1 MATLSDVTARGR
13 RIEWQ
18 NPLLT
23 NVVKWRWD
31 VINANQI
38 QKQTQANAD
47 RSQARFNS
55 MRDQIEHNYIPTTN
69 QDAYVKE
76 LNDYNTKLV
85 EYGWRKKIPNNW
97 VFDVNYW
104 KWLLW
109 AEYVETPNYKANEQ
123 AKANIKKAEENY
135 NKLMAEA
142 QAEAKRRTD
151 AARMNNLLYKWDNIP
166 NNFIEDEAILSAYK
180 KKYWETKGY
189 KMPNNFTLPWIT
201 DGLWR
206 TTNTNVS
213 IGDGKIII
221 SSRNWTAEIDAT
233 PENLNRMQREY
244 DVFRINRDNGWFE
257 LKDWVIKTKKQ
268 WKKWTE
274 YLNPIFANL

>member
-31 VINANQI
+31 IINANLA

-55 MRDQIEHNYIPTTN
+55 MRDQIKHNYIPTTN

-85 EYGWRKKIPNNW
+85 EYGWRKTIPNNW

-109 AEYVETPNYKANEQ
+109 AEYVETLYYKTNEQ
-123 AKANIKKAEENY
+123 AKANIKKVEESY

-151 AARMNNLLYKWDNIP
+151 LSRINNLLYKWDGIP
-166 NNFIEDEAILSAYK
+166 NIFIEDEAILTAYRNK
-180 KKYWETKGY
+180 FWNSRWY
-189 KMPNNFTLPWIT
+189 KMPNSFQLPWVKNA
-201 DGLWR
+201 
-206 TTNTNVS
+206 NTQVS
-213 IGDGKIII
+213 IGNWKIRI
-221 SSRNWTAEIDAT
+221 SSKNWIAEFDAT
-233 PENLNRMQREY
+233 PENLSRMQREY
-244 DVFRINRDNGWFE
+244 DTFRINRDNGWYE

-268 WKKWTE
+268 WKEWTD
-274 YLNPIFANL
+274 YFKPTLVNLY